1 MHVASRVTAFP
12 RSGNR
17 GVGFGFIKAQKL
29 LGAGKE
35 SGRVQEHV
43 QASPLGNTVQ
53 QTAAISAGVERAL
66 SGGTDEERG
75 CGQ

>member
-1 MHVASRVTAFP
+1 M
-12 RSGNR
+12 
-17 GVGFGFIKAQKL
+17 GFGFIKAQKL